1 MGPAG
6 PVPRCVAA
14 GGLAAGHLAGAHQFG
29 PAAGLDAAAGSA
41 ALPPGGHLRRQG
53 HELVAVRAGLAGLQ
67 CPGPAG
73 GLRAAAPAGRAA
85 AQSGGHGGRI
95 ARLGLQH
102 RHQLCQ
108 QHQLAR
114 LWRRIQHELPD
125 ADAGAGGAELS
136 VCGHRHRR
144 GVRAVS
150 RICRARHRGHRQL
163 LGRCDAHHRLAAA
176 AAVAGVRAV
185 PGGQWRDPEFRRL
198 QGRDHAGNHELPAAQ
213 NRP

>member
-1 MGPAG
+1 MGTSG
-6 PVPRCVAA
+6 LVPRRAAA

-41 ALPPGGHLRRQG
+41 TLAPGGYLRRQVD
-53 HELVAVRAGLAGLQ
+53 ELVAVRAGLAGLQ
-67 CPGPAG
+67 CRGPAG

-85 AQSGGHGGRI
+85 AQSGGHGGHF

-102 RHQLCQ
+102 RHQLCE

-176 AAVAGVRAV
+176 AAVAGVRFV
-185 PGGQWRDPEFRRL
+185 SGGQRRDPEFRRL
-198 QGRDHAGNHELPAAQ
+198 QGCGNAGNHELSAAQ
-213 NRP
+213 KWP